1 MNPYEALEFCAR
13 WLPLWTGDR
22 PEELAAMYTDDL
34 YYRDPARKDG
44 IRGKADFLAY
54 LRKLLARNPRW
65 RWEAV
70 ETFPLE
76 GGFVL
81 RWRATIPLPDG
92 REVEEEGLD
101 LVFVRD
107 GRIARNEV
115 YFDRS
120 ALR

>member
-1 MNPYEALEFCAR
+1 MRSEEALEFCAR
-13 WLPLWTGDR
+13 WLPLWTGNR
-22 PEELAAMYTDDL
+22 PEELAALYDDDL
-34 YYRDPARKDG
+34 YYRDPGRPRG
-44 IRGKADFLAY
+44 IRGKPEFLAY
-54 LRKLLARNPRW
+54 LRKLLARYPDW

-81 RWRATIPLPDG
+81 RWRAEIPAG
-92 REVEEEGLD
+92 ERVVEEEGLD

-107 GRIARNEV
+107 GRIVRNEV

-120 ALR
+120 GLR

>member
-1 MNPYEALEFCAR
+1 MKAEEAMEFCAR
-13 WLPLWTGDR
+13 WLPLWTGNR
-22 PEELAAMYTDDL
+22 PEELAAMYADDL
-34 YYRDPARKDG
+34 YYRDPGRPQG
-44 IRGKADFLAY
+44 IRGRADFLAY
-54 LRKLLARNPRW
+54 LRKLLARFPDW

-81 RWRATIPLPDG
+81 RWRAAIPVEG
-92 REVEEEGLD
+92 REVTEEGLD

-107 GRIARNEV
+107 GRITRNEV
-115 YFDRS
+115 FFDRS